1 MKQFGMHVSILIGL
15 VLLVS
20 LPTIGLVNYLEAS
33 AKTSATYKETTV
45 AGIDVSGMTREEA
58 IIRLDNAIKDFNNTP
73 FIVTLVDGTALEIG
87 KDVVSFNVDATL
99 DGIETSG
106 EYSLVTTVDEELL
119 TPYLNNQPVTLTMVT
134 PPLVEAA
141 SSFNSDIVLETTT
154 AESEVVATITV
165 SPTPEMRVAIERMN
179 GFEMEAGDIF
189 SLKTFGED
197 FEALSTLGSSM
208 YQLFAATP
216 FQILE
221 RVQHE
226 TLPAGIEL
234 GYDVKVD
241 ERSNFAVQNTE
252 QTPYALIVL
261 EEGNTMTIQ
270 LLGKAF
276 VGAYESRVEDVTS
289 VPYQNIVRFSP
300 SLTAGSSSVTQS
312 GQTGESGK
320 LYRVRITETGES
332 IELLGFDFYE
342 PIPEILT
349 KSSVPI
355 PEPEPEPEP
364 TEPIIIPILPENPE
378 EWLNE
383 WLPNDDVQDDNIND
397 YNEQPE
403 QPPVHDT
410 DPVPSEG
417 AVG

>member
-1 MKQFGMHVSILIGL
+1 MKRYGMHLFILAGL

-20 LPTIGLVNYLEAS
+20 LPTIGLVNYLDAS

-45 AGIDVSGMTREEA
+45 AGIDVSGMTKEEA
-58 IIRLDNAIKDFNNTP
+58 VVRLDNAIKDFNNTP
-73 FIVTLVDGTALEIG
+73 FTVTLVDGTALEVG

-99 DGIETSG
+99 KTASEPGT
-106 EYSLVTTVDEELL
+106 YPLVTTVDEERL
-119 TPYLNNQPVTLTMVT
+119 TPYLENQPVTLSMVT

-141 SSFNSDIVLETTT
+141 SNLNSDVVLEMT
-154 AESEVVATITV
+154 ATESEVVASITV
-165 SPTPEMRVAIERMN
+165 SPTPAMRSALERMN

-189 SLKTFGED
+189 SLKAFGED
-197 FEALSTLGSSM
+197 FDALSTLGSSM

-226 TLPAGIEL
+226 TLPTGIEL

-261 EEGNTMTIQ
+261 EEGNAMTIQ
-270 LLGKAF
+270 LLGKTF

-312 GQTGESGK
+312 GKTGESGK
-320 LYRVRITETGES
+320 LYRVRITDTGES
-332 IELLGFDFYE
+332 LELLGFDFYE
-342 PIPEILT
+342 PIPEIVT
-349 KSSVPI
+349 KSSVPLPP
-355 PEPEPEPEP
+355 PEPVEPVIP
-364 TEPIIIPILPENPE
+364 TFPDETLEDDPFD
-378 EWLNE
+378 
-383 WLPNDDVQDDNIND
+383 DDVEDDGLNQFD
-397 YNEQPE
+397 EQPE
-403 QPPVHDT
+403 QSPVHDT

>member
-1 MKQFGMHVSILIGL
+1 MKRYGMHLFILAGL

-20 LPTIGLVNYLEAS
+20 LPTIGLVNYLDAS

-45 AGIDVSGMTREEA
+45 AGIDVSGMTKEEA
-58 IIRLDNAIKDFNNTP
+58 VVRLDNAIKDFNNTP
-73 FIVTLVDGTALEIG
+73 FTVTLVDGTALEIG

-99 DGIETSG
+99 KSASEPGT
-106 EYSLVTTVDEELL
+106 YPLVTTVDEERL
-119 TPYLNNQPVTLTMVT
+119 TPYLENQPVTLSMVT

-141 SSFNSDIVLETTT
+141 SNLNSDVVLEMT
-154 AESEVVATITV
+154 ATESEVVASITV
-165 SPTPEMRVAIERMN
+165 SPTPAMRSALERMN

-189 SLKTFGED
+189 SLKAFGED
-197 FEALSTLGSSM
+197 FDALSTLGSSM

-226 TLPAGIEL
+226 TLPTGIEL

-261 EEGNTMTIQ
+261 EEGNAMTVQ
-270 LLGKAF
+270 LLGKTF

-320 LYRVRITETGES
+320 LYRVRITDTGES
-332 IELLGFDFYE
+332 LELLGFDFYE
-342 PIPEILT
+342 PIPEIVT
-349 KSSVPI
+349 KSSVPLPP
-355 PEPEPEPEP
+355 PEPVEPVIP
-364 TEPIIIPILPENPE
+364 TFPDETLEDDPFDDDVEDDG
-378 EWLNE
+378 LNE
-383 WLPNDDVQDDNIND
+383 FE
-397 YNEQPE
+397 EQPE

>member
-1 MKQFGMHVSILIGL
+1 MKRYGMHLFILAGL

-20 LPTIGLVNYLEAS
+20 LPTIGLVNYLDAS

-45 AGIDVSGMTREEA
+45 AGIDVSGMTKEEA
-58 IIRLDNAIKDFNNTP
+58 VVRLDNAIKDFNNTP
-73 FIVTLVDGTALEIG
+73 FTVTLVDGTALEVG

-99 DGIETSG
+99 KTASEPGT
-106 EYSLVTTVDEELL
+106 YPLVTTVDEERL
-119 TPYLNNQPVTLTMVT
+119 TPYLENQPVTLSMVT

-141 SSFNSDIVLETTT
+141 SNLNSDVVLEMT
-154 AESEVVATITV
+154 ATESEVVASITV
-165 SPTPEMRVAIERMN
+165 SPTPAMRSALERMN

-189 SLKTFGED
+189 SLKAFGED
-197 FEALSTLGSSM
+197 FDALSTLGSSM

-226 TLPAGIEL
+226 TLPTGIEL

-261 EEGNTMTIQ
+261 EEGNAMTIQ
-270 LLGKAF
+270 LLGKMF

-320 LYRVRITETGES
+320 LYRVRITDAGES
-332 IELLGFDFYE
+332 LELLGFDFYE
-342 PIPEILT
+342 PIPEIVT
-349 KSSVPI
+349 KSSVPLPP
-355 PEPEPEPEP
+355 PEPVEPVIP
-364 TEPIIIPILPENPE
+364 TFPDETLEDDPFDDDVKDDG
-378 EWLNE
+378 LNE
-383 WLPNDDVQDDNIND
+383 FE
-397 YNEQPE
+397 EQPE

-410 DPVPSEG
+410 DPVPSEE

>member
-1 MKQFGMHVSILIGL
+1 MKRYGMHLFILAGL

-20 LPTIGLVNYLEAS
+20 LPTIGLVNYLDAS

-45 AGIDVSGMTREEA
+45 AGIDVSGMTKEEA
-58 IIRLDNAIKDFNNTP
+58 VVRLDNAIKDFNNTP
-73 FIVTLVDGTALEIG
+73 FTVTLVDGTALEVG

-99 DGIETSG
+99 KTASEPGT
-106 EYSLVTTVDEELL
+106 YPLVTTVDEERL
-119 TPYLNNQPVTLTMVT
+119 TPYLENQPVTLSMVT

-141 SSFNSDIVLETTT
+141 SNLNSDVVLEMT
-154 AESEVVATITV
+154 ATESEVVASITV
-165 SPTPEMRVAIERMN
+165 SPTPAMRSALERMN

-189 SLKTFGED
+189 SLKAFGED
-197 FEALSTLGSSM
+197 FDALSTLGSSM

-226 TLPAGIEL
+226 TLPTGIEI
-234 GYDVKVD
+234 GYDVKID

-261 EEGNTMTIQ
+261 EEGNAMTVQ
-270 LLGKAF
+270 LLGKVF

-320 LYRVRITETGES
+320 LYRVRITDTGES
-332 IELLGFDFYE
+332 LELLGFDFYE
-342 PIPEILT
+342 PIPEIVT
-349 KSSVPI
+349 KSSVPLPP
-355 PEPEPEPEP
+355 PEPVEPVIP
-364 TEPIIIPILPENPE
+364 TFPDETLEDDPFD
-378 EWLNE
+378 
-383 WLPNDDVQDDNIND
+383 DDVEDDGLNQF
-397 YNEQPE
+397 EE

>member
-1 MKQFGMHVSILIGL
+1 
-15 VLLVS
+15 
-20 LPTIGLVNYLEAS
+20 
-33 AKTSATYKETTV
+33 
-45 AGIDVSGMTREEA
+45 
-58 IIRLDNAIKDFNNTP
+58 
-73 FIVTLVDGTALEIG
+73 
-87 KDVVSFNVDATL
+87 
-99 DGIETSG
+99 
-106 EYSLVTTVDEELL
+106 
-119 TPYLNNQPVTLTMVT
+119 
-134 PPLVEAA
+134 
-141 SSFNSDIVLETTT
+141 
-154 AESEVVATITV
+154 
-165 SPTPEMRVAIERMN
+165 MN

-189 SLKTFGED
+189 SLKAFGED
-197 FEALSTLGSSM
+197 FDALSTLGSSM

-226 TLPAGIEL
+226 TLPTGIEI
-234 GYDVKVD
+234 GYDVKID

-261 EEGNTMTIQ
+261 EEGNAMTVQ
-270 LLGKAF
+270 LLGKVF

-320 LYRVRITETGES
+320 LYRVRITDTGES
-332 IELLGFDFYE
+332 LELLGFDFYE
-342 PIPEILT
+342 PIPEIVT
-349 KSSVPI
+349 KSSVPLPP
-355 PEPEPEPEP
+355 PEPVEPVIP
-364 TEPIIIPILPENPE
+364 TFPDETLEDDPFD
-378 EWLNE
+378 
-383 WLPNDDVQDDNIND
+383 DDVEDDGLNQF
-397 YNEQPE
+397 EE

>member
-1 MKQFGMHVSILIGL
+1 MKRYGMHLFILAGL

-20 LPTIGLVNYLEAS
+20 LPTIGLVNYLDAS

-45 AGIDVSGMTREEA
+45 AGIDVSGMTKEEA
-58 IIRLDNAIKDFNNTP
+58 VVRLDNAIKDFNNTP
-73 FIVTLVDGTALEIG
+73 FTVTLVDGTALEVG

-99 DGIETSG
+99 KTASEPGT
-106 EYSLVTTVDEELL
+106 YPLVTTVDEERL
-119 TPYLNNQPVTLTMVT
+119 TPYLENQPVTLSMVT

-141 SSFNSDIVLETTT
+141 SNLNSDVVLEMT
-154 AESEVVATITV
+154 ATESEVVASITV
-165 SPTPEMRVAIERMN
+165 SPTPAMRSALERMN

-189 SLKTFGED
+189 SLKAFGED
-197 FEALSTLGSSM
+197 FDALSTLGSSM

-226 TLPAGIEL
+226 TLPTGIEL

-261 EEGNTMTIQ
+261 EEGNAMTVQ
-270 LLGKAF
+270 LLGKVF

-320 LYRVRITETGES
+320 LYRVRITDTGES
-332 IELLGFDFYE
+332 LELLGFDFYE
-342 PIPEILT
+342 PIPKIVT
-349 KSSVPI
+349 KSSVPLPP
-355 PEPEPEPEP
+355 PEPVEPVIP
-364 TEPIIIPILPENPE
+364 TFPDETLEDDPFD
-378 EWLNE
+378 
-383 WLPNDDVQDDNIND
+383 DDVEDDGLNQF
-397 YNEQPE
+397 EE

>member
-1 MKQFGMHVSILIGL
+1 MKRYGMHLFILAGL

-20 LPTIGLVNYLEAS
+20 LPTIGLVNYLDAS
-33 AKTSATYKETTV
+33 AKTSATYKKTTV
-45 AGIDVSGMTREEA
+45 AGIDVSGMTKEEA
-58 IIRLDNAIKDFNNTP
+58 VVRLDNAIKDFNNTP
-73 FIVTLVDGTALEIG
+73 FTVTLVDGTALEVG

-99 DGIETSG
+99 KTASEPGT
-106 EYSLVTTVDEELL
+106 YPLVTTVDEERL
-119 TPYLNNQPVTLTMVT
+119 TPYLENQPVTLSMVT

-141 SSFNSDIVLETTT
+141 SNLNSDVVLEMT
-154 AESEVVATITV
+154 ATESEVVASITV
-165 SPTPEMRVAIERMN
+165 SPTPAMRSALERMN

-189 SLKTFGED
+189 SLKAFGED
-197 FEALSTLGSSM
+197 FDALSTLGSSM

-226 TLPAGIEL
+226 TLPTGIEL

-261 EEGNTMTIQ
+261 EEGNAMTVQ
-270 LLGKAF
+270 LLGKVF

-320 LYRVRITETGES
+320 LYRVRITDTGES
-332 IELLGFDFYE
+332 LELLGFDFYE
-342 PIPEILT
+342 PIPEIVT
-349 KSSVPI
+349 KSSVPLPP
-355 PEPEPEPEP
+355 PEPVEPVIP
-364 TEPIIIPILPENPE
+364 TFPDETLEDDPFD
-378 EWLNE
+378 
-383 WLPNDDVQDDNIND
+383 DDVEDDGLNQF
-397 YNEQPE
+397 EE

>member
-1 MKQFGMHVSILIGL
+1 MKRYGMHLFILAGL

-20 LPTIGLVNYLEAS
+20 LPTIGLVNYLDAS

-45 AGIDVSGMTREEA
+45 AGIDVSGMTKEEA
-58 IIRLDNAIKDFNNTP
+58 VVRLDNAIKDFNNTP
-73 FIVTLVDGTALEIG
+73 FTVTLVDGTALEVG

-99 DGIETSG
+99 KTASEPGT
-106 EYSLVTTVDEELL
+106 YPLVTTVDEERL
-119 TPYLNNQPVTLTMVT
+119 TPYLENQPVTLSMVT

-141 SSFNSDIVLETTT
+141 SNLNSDVVLEMT
-154 AESEVVATITV
+154 ATESEVVASITV
-165 SPTPEMRVAIERMN
+165 SPTPAMRSALERMN

-189 SLKTFGED
+189 SLKAFGED
-197 FEALSTLGSSM
+197 FDALSTLGSSM

-226 TLPAGIEL
+226 TLPSGIEL

-261 EEGNTMTIQ
+261 EEGNVMTVQ
-270 LLGKAF
+270 LLGKMF

-320 LYRVRITETGES
+320 LYRVRITDTGES
-332 IELLGFDFYE
+332 LELLGFDFYE
-342 PIPEILT
+342 PIPEIVT
-349 KSSVPI
+349 KSSVPLPP
-355 PEPEPEPEP
+355 PEPVEPVIP
-364 TEPIIIPILPENPE
+364 TFPDETLEDDPFD
-378 EWLNE
+378 
-383 WLPNDDVQDDNIND
+383 DDVKDDGLNQF
-397 YNEQPE
+397 EE

>member
-1 MKQFGMHVSILIGL
+1 MKRYGMHLFILAGL

-20 LPTIGLVNYLEAS
+20 LPTIGLVNYLDAS

-45 AGIDVSGMTREEA
+45 AGIDVSGMTKEEA
-58 IIRLDNAIKDFNNTP
+58 VVRLDNAIKDFNNTP
-73 FIVTLVDGTALEIG
+73 FTVTLVDGTALEVG

-99 DGIETSG
+99 KTASEPGT
-106 EYSLVTTVDEELL
+106 YPLVTTVDEERL
-119 TPYLNNQPVTLTMVT
+119 TPYLENQPVTLSMVT

-141 SSFNSDIVLETTT
+141 SNLNSDVVLEMT
-154 AESEVVATITV
+154 ATESEVVASITV
-165 SPTPEMRVAIERMN
+165 SPTPAMRSALERMN

-189 SLKTFGED
+189 SLKAFGED
-197 FEALSTLGSSM
+197 FDALSTLGSSM

-226 TLPAGIEL
+226 TLPTGIEL
-234 GYDVKVD
+234 GYDVKID

-261 EEGNTMTIQ
+261 EEGNAMTVQ
-270 LLGKAF
+270 LLGKTF

-320 LYRVRITETGES
+320 LYRVRITDTGES
-332 IELLGFDFYE
+332 LELLGFDFYE
-342 PIPEILT
+342 PIPEIVT
-349 KSSVPI
+349 KSSVPLPP
-355 PEPEPEPEP
+355 PEPVEPVIP
-364 TEPIIIPILPENPE
+364 TFPDETLEDDPFD
-378 EWLNE
+378 
-383 WLPNDDVQDDNIND
+383 DDVEDDGLNQF
-397 YNEQPE
+397 EE
-403 QPPVHDT
+403 QPPVYDI

>member
-1 MKQFGMHVSILIGL
+1 MHLFILAGL

-20 LPTIGLVNYLEAS
+20 LPTIGLVNYLDAS

-45 AGIDVSGMTREEA
+45 AGIDVSGMTKEEA
-58 IIRLDNAIKDFNNTP
+58 VVRLDNAIKDFNNTP
-73 FIVTLVDGTALEIG
+73 FTVTLVDGTALEVG

-99 DGIETSG
+99 KTASEPGT
-106 EYSLVTTVDEELL
+106 YPLVTTVDEERL
-119 TPYLNNQPVTLTMVT
+119 TPYLENQPVTLSMVT

-141 SSFNSDIVLETTT
+141 SNLNSDVVLEMT
-154 AESEVVATITV
+154 ATESEVVASITV
-165 SPTPEMRVAIERMN
+165 SPTPAMRSALERMN

-189 SLKTFGED
+189 SLKAFGED
-197 FEALSTLGSSM
+197 FDALSTLGSSM

-226 TLPAGIEL
+226 TLPTGIEL

-261 EEGNTMTIQ
+261 EEGNAMTVQ
-270 LLGKAF
+270 LLGKVF

-320 LYRVRITETGES
+320 LYRVRITDTGES
-332 IELLGFDFYE
+332 LELLGFDFYE
-342 PIPEILT
+342 PIPEIVT
-349 KSSVPI
+349 KSSVPLPP
-355 PEPEPEPEP
+355 PEPVEPVIP
-364 TEPIIIPILPENPE
+364 TFPDETLEDDPFD
-378 EWLNE
+378 
-383 WLPNDDVQDDNIND
+383 DDVEDDGLNQF
-397 YNEQPE
+397 EE

>member
-1 MKQFGMHVSILIGL
+1 MKRYGMHLFILAGL

-20 LPTIGLVNYLEAS
+20 LPTIGLVNYLDAS

-45 AGIDVSGMTREEA
+45 AGIDVSGMTKEEA
-58 IIRLDNAIKDFNNTP
+58 VVRLDNAIKDFNNTP
-73 FIVTLVDGTALEIG
+73 FTVTLVDGTALEVG

-99 DGIETSG
+99 KTASEPGT
-106 EYSLVTTVDEELL
+106 YPLVTTVDEERL
-119 TPYLNNQPVTLTMVT
+119 TPYLENQPVTLSMVT

-141 SSFNSDIVLETTT
+141 SNLNSDVVLEMT
-154 AESEVVATITV
+154 ATESEVVASITV
-165 SPTPEMRVAIERMN
+165 SPTPAMRSALERMN

-189 SLKTFGED
+189 SLKAFGED
-197 FEALSTLGSSM
+197 FDALSTLGSSM

-226 TLPAGIEL
+226 TLPTGIEL

-261 EEGNTMTIQ
+261 EEGNAMTVQ
-270 LLGKAF
+270 LLGKMF

-320 LYRVRITETGES
+320 LYRVRITDTGES
-332 IELLGFDFYE
+332 LELLGFDFYE
-342 PIPEILT
+342 PIPEIVT
-349 KSSVPI
+349 KSSVPLPP
-355 PEPEPEPEP
+355 PEPVEPVIP
-364 TEPIIIPILPENPE
+364 TFPDETLEDDPFDDDVEDDG
-378 EWLNE
+378 LNE
-383 WLPNDDVQDDNIND
+383 FE
-397 YNEQPE
+397 EQPE

>member
-1 MKQFGMHVSILIGL
+1 MKRYGMHLFILAGL

-20 LPTIGLVNYLEAS
+20 LPTIGLVNYLDAS

-45 AGIDVSGMTREEA
+45 AGIDVSGMTKEEA
-58 IIRLDNAIKDFNNTP
+58 VVRLDNAIKDFNNTP
-73 FIVTLVDGTALEIG
+73 FTVTLVDGTALEIG

-99 DGIETSG
+99 KSASEPGT
-106 EYSLVTTVDEELL
+106 YPLVTTVDEERL
-119 TPYLNNQPVTLTMVT
+119 TPYLENQPVTLSMVT

-141 SSFNSDIVLETTT
+141 SNLNSDVVLEMT
-154 AESEVVATITV
+154 ATESEVVASITV
-165 SPTPEMRVAIERMN
+165 SPTPAMRSALERMN

-189 SLKTFGED
+189 SLKAFGED
-197 FEALSTLGSSM
+197 FDALSTLGSSM

-226 TLPAGIEL
+226 TLPTGIEL

-261 EEGNTMTIQ
+261 EEGNAMTVQ
-270 LLGKAF
+270 LLGKVF

-320 LYRVRITETGES
+320 LYRVRITDTGES
-332 IELLGFDFYE
+332 LELLGFDFYE
-342 PIPEILT
+342 PIPEIVT
-349 KSSVPI
+349 KSSVPLPP
-355 PEPEPEPEP
+355 PEPVEPVIP
-364 TEPIIIPILPENPE
+364 TFPDETLEDDPFD
-378 EWLNE
+378 
-383 WLPNDDVQDDNIND
+383 DDVEDDGLNQF
-397 YNEQPE
+397 EE

>member
-1 MKQFGMHVSILIGL
+1 MKRYGMHLFILAGL

-20 LPTIGLVNYLEAS
+20 LPTIGLVNYLDAS
-33 AKTSATYKETTV
+33 AKTTATYKETTV
-45 AGIDVSGMTREEA
+45 AGIDVSGMTKQEA
-58 IIRLDNAIKDFNNTP
+58 VVRLDNAIKDFNNTP
-73 FIVTLVDGTALEIG
+73 FTVTLVDGTALEVG

-99 DGIETSG
+99 KTASEPGT
-106 EYSLVTTVDEELL
+106 YPLVTTVDEERL
-119 TPYLNNQPVTLTMVT
+119 TPYLENQPVTLSMVT

-141 SSFNSDIVLETTT
+141 SNLNSDVVLEMT
-154 AESEVVATITV
+154 ATESEVVASITV
-165 SPTPEMRVAIERMN
+165 SPTPAMRSALERMN

-189 SLKTFGED
+189 SLKAFGED
-197 FEALSTLGSSM
+197 FDALSTLGSSM

-226 TLPAGIEL
+226 TLPSGIEL

-261 EEGNTMTIQ
+261 EEGNAMTVQ
-270 LLGKAF
+270 LLGKMF

-320 LYRVRITETGES
+320 LYRVRITDTGES
-332 IELLGFDFYE
+332 LELLGFDFYE
-342 PIPEILT
+342 PIPEIVT
-349 KSSVPI
+349 KSSVPLPP
-355 PEPEPEPEP
+355 PEPVEPVIP
-364 TEPIIIPILPENPE
+364 TFPDETLEDDPFD
-378 EWLNE
+378 
-383 WLPNDDVQDDNIND
+383 DDVEDDGLNQF
-397 YNEQPE
+397 EE

>member
-1 MKQFGMHVSILIGL
+1 MKRYGMHLFILAGL

-20 LPTIGLVNYLEAS
+20 LPTIGLVNYLDAS

-45 AGIDVSGMTREEA
+45 AGIDVSGMTKEEA
-58 IIRLDNAIKDFNNTP
+58 VVRLDNAIKDFNNTP
-73 FIVTLVDGTALEIG
+73 FTVTLVDGTALEVG

-99 DGIETSG
+99 KTASEPGT
-106 EYSLVTTVDEELL
+106 YPLVTTVDEERL
-119 TPYLNNQPVTLTMVT
+119 TPYLENQPVTLSMVT

-141 SSFNSDIVLETTT
+141 SNLNSDVVLEMT
-154 AESEVVATITV
+154 ATESEVVASITV
-165 SPTPEMRVAIERMN
+165 SPTPAMRSALERMN

-189 SLKTFGED
+189 SLKAFGED
-197 FEALSTLGSSM
+197 FDALSTLGSSM

-226 TLPAGIEL
+226 TLPSGIEL

-261 EEGNTMTIQ
+261 EEGNAMTIQ
-270 LLGKAF
+270 LLGKTF

-320 LYRVRITETGES
+320 MYRVRITDTGES
-332 IELLGFDFYE
+332 LELLGFDFYE
-342 PIPEILT
+342 PIPEIVT
-349 KSSVPI
+349 KSSVPLPP
-355 PEPEPEPEP
+355 PEPVEPVIP
-364 TEPIIIPILPENPE
+364 TFPDETLEDDPFD
-378 EWLNE
+378 
-383 WLPNDDVQDDNIND
+383 DDVEDDGLNQF
-397 YNEQPE
+397 EE

>member
-1 MKQFGMHVSILIGL
+1 MKRYGMHVFILAGL

-20 LPTIGLVNYLEAS
+20 LPTIGLVNYLDAS

-45 AGIDVSGMTREEA
+45 AGIDVSGMTKEEA
-58 IIRLDNAIKDFNNTP
+58 VVRLDNAIKDFNNTP
-73 FIVTLVDGTALEIG
+73 FTVTLVDGTALEVG

-99 DGIETSG
+99 KTASEPGT
-106 EYSLVTTVDEELL
+106 YSLVTTVDEERL
-119 TPYLNNQPVTLTMVT
+119 TPYLDNQPVTLSMVT

-141 SSFNSDIVLETTT
+141 SNLNSDVVLEMT
-154 AESEVVATITV
+154 ATESEVVASITV
-165 SPTPEMRVAIERMN
+165 SPTPAMRSALERMN

-189 SLKTFGED
+189 SLKAFGED
-197 FEALSTLGSSM
+197 FDALSTLGSSM

-226 TLPAGIEL
+226 TLPTGIEL

-261 EEGNTMTIQ
+261 EEGNAMTIQ
-270 LLGKAF
+270 LLGKMF

-320 LYRVRITETGES
+320 LYRVRITDAGES
-332 IELLGFDFYE
+332 LELLGFDFYE
-342 PIPEILT
+342 PIPEIVT
-349 KSSVPI
+349 KSSVPLPP
-355 PEPEPEPEP
+355 PEPVEPVIP
-364 TEPIIIPILPENPE
+364 TFPDKTLEDDPFD
-378 EWLNE
+378 
-383 WLPNDDVQDDNIND
+383 DDVEDDGLNQFD
-397 YNEQPE
+397 EQPE

>member
-1 MKQFGMHVSILIGL
+1 MKRYGMHLFILAGL

-20 LPTIGLVNYLEAS
+20 LPTIGLVNYLDAS

-45 AGIDVSGMTREEA
+45 AGIDVSGMTKEEA
-58 IIRLDNAIKDFNNTP
+58 VVRLDNAIKDFNNTP
-73 FIVTLVDGTALEIG
+73 FTVTLVDGTALEVG

-99 DGIETSG
+99 KTASEPGT
-106 EYSLVTTVDEELL
+106 YPLVTTVDEERL
-119 TPYLNNQPVTLTMVT
+119 TPYLENQPVTLSMVT

-141 SSFNSDIVLETTT
+141 SNLNSDVVLEMT
-154 AESEVVATITV
+154 ATESEVVASITV
-165 SPTPEMRVAIERMN
+165 SPTPAMRSALERMN

-189 SLKTFGED
+189 SLKAFGED
-197 FEALSTLGSSM
+197 FDALSTLGSSM

-226 TLPAGIEL
+226 TLPTGIEL

-261 EEGNTMTIQ
+261 EEGNAMTVQ
-270 LLGKAF
+270 LLGKVF

-320 LYRVRITETGES
+320 LYRVLITDTGES
-332 IELLGFDFYE
+332 LELLGFDFYE
-342 PIPEILT
+342 PIPEIVT
-349 KSSVPI
+349 KSSVPLPP
-355 PEPEPEPEP
+355 PEPVEPVIP
-364 TEPIIIPILPENPE
+364 TFPDETLEDDPFD
-378 EWLNE
+378 
-383 WLPNDDVQDDNIND
+383 DDVEDDGLNQF
-397 YNEQPE
+397 EE

>member
-73 FIVTLVDGTALEIG
+73 FTLTLVDGTALEVG

-106 EYSLVTTVDEELL
+106 EYPLVTTVDEELL

-141 SSFNSDIVLETTT
+141 SNFNSDVILEMT
-154 AESEVVATITV
+154 ATESEVVSSITI
-165 SPTPEMRVAIERMN
+165 SPTPAMRSAVERMN

-197 FEALSTLGSSM
+197 FDALSTLGSSM

-226 TLPAGIEL
+226 RLPAGVEL
-234 GYDVKVD
+234 GYDVKID
-241 ERSNFAVQNTE
+241 DRSNFAVQNTE
-252 QTPYALIVL
+252 QTSYALIVL

-289 VPYQNIVRFSP
+289 VPFQNVVRFS
-300 SLTAGSSSVTQS
+300 SALTAGSSSVTQS

-332 IELLGFDFYE
+332 LELLGFDFYE
-342 PIPEILT
+342 PIPEIVT
-349 KSSVPI
+349 KSSVPV

-364 TEPIIIPILPENPE
+364 TEPIIIPILPDNPE

-383 WLPNDDVQDDNIND
+383 WLLNDDVQDNND
-397 YNEQPE
+397 DGYEQ
-403 QPPVHDT
+403 QPPVQQE
-410 DPVPSEG
+410 DPTAVPNEG

>member
-1 MKQFGMHVSILIGL
+1 MKRYGMHLFILAGL

-20 LPTIGLVNYLEAS
+20 LPTIGLVNYLDAS
-33 AKTSATYKETTV
+33 AKTSATYKKTTV
-45 AGIDVSGMTREEA
+45 AGIDVSGMTKEEA
-58 IIRLDNAIKDFNNTP
+58 VVRLDNAIKDFNNTP
-73 FIVTLVDGTALEIG
+73 FTVTLVDGTALEVG

-99 DGIETSG
+99 KSASAPGT
-106 EYSLVTTVDEELL
+106 YPLVTTVDEERL
-119 TPYLNNQPVTLTMVT
+119 TPYLENQPVTLSMVT

-141 SSFNSDIVLETTT
+141 SNLNSDVVLEMT
-154 AESEVVATITV
+154 ATESEVVASITV
-165 SPTPEMRVAIERMN
+165 SPTPAMRSALERMN

-189 SLKTFGED
+189 SLKAFGED
-197 FEALSTLGSSM
+197 FDALSTLGSSM

-226 TLPAGIEL
+226 TLPTGIEL

-261 EEGNTMTIQ
+261 EEGNAMTVQ
-270 LLGKAF
+270 LLGKVF

-320 LYRVRITETGES
+320 LYRVRITDTGES
-332 IELLGFDFYE
+332 LELLGFDFYE
-342 PIPEILT
+342 PIPEIVT
-349 KSSVPI
+349 KSSVPLPP
-355 PEPEPEPEP
+355 PEPVEPVIP
-364 TEPIIIPILPENPE
+364 TFPDETLEDDPFD
-378 EWLNE
+378 
-383 WLPNDDVQDDNIND
+383 DDVEDDGLNQF
-397 YNEQPE
+397 EE

>member
-1 MKQFGMHVSILIGL
+1 MKRYGMHLFILAGL

-20 LPTIGLVNYLEAS
+20 LPTIGLVNYLDAS

-45 AGIDVSGMTREEA
+45 AGIDVSGMTKEEA
-58 IIRLDNAIKDFNNTP
+58 VVRLDNAIKDFNNTP
-73 FIVTLVDGTALEIG
+73 FTVTLVDGTALEVG

-99 DGIETSG
+99 KTASEPGT
-106 EYSLVTTVDEELL
+106 YPLVTTVDEERL
-119 TPYLNNQPVTLTMVT
+119 TPYLENQPVTLSMVT

-141 SSFNSDIVLETTT
+141 SNLNSDVVLEMT
-154 AESEVVATITV
+154 ATESEVVASITV
-165 SPTPEMRVAIERMN
+165 SPTPAMRSALERMN

-189 SLKTFGED
+189 SLKAFGED
-197 FEALSTLGSSM
+197 FDALSTLGSSM

-226 TLPAGIEL
+226 TLPSGIEL

-261 EEGNTMTIQ
+261 EEGNAMTVQ
-270 LLGKAF
+270 LLGKVF

-320 LYRVRITETGES
+320 LYRVRITDTGES
-332 IELLGFDFYE
+332 LELLGFDFYE
-342 PIPEILT
+342 PIPEIVT
-349 KSSVPI
+349 KSSVPLPP
-355 PEPEPEPEP
+355 PEPVEPVIP
-364 TEPIIIPILPENPE
+364 TFPDETLEDDPFD
-378 EWLNE
+378 
-383 WLPNDDVQDDNIND
+383 DDVEDDGLNQF
-397 YNEQPE
+397 EE

>member
-1 MKQFGMHVSILIGL
+1 MKRYGMHLFILAGL

-20 LPTIGLVNYLEAS
+20 LPTIGLVNYLDAS

-45 AGIDVSGMTREEA
+45 AGIDVSGMTKEEA
-58 IIRLDNAIKDFNNTP
+58 VVRLDNAIKDFNNTP
-73 FIVTLVDGTALEIG
+73 FTVTLVDGTALEVG

-99 DGIETSG
+99 KTASEPGT
-106 EYSLVTTVDEELL
+106 YPLVTTVDEERL
-119 TPYLNNQPVTLTMVT
+119 TPYLENQPVTLSMVT

-141 SSFNSDIVLETTT
+141 SNLNSDVVLEMT
-154 AESEVVATITV
+154 ATESEVVASITV
-165 SPTPEMRVAIERMN
+165 SPTPAMRSALERMN

-189 SLKTFGED
+189 SLKAFGED
-197 FEALSTLGSSM
+197 FDALSTLGSSM

-226 TLPAGIEL
+226 TLPTGIEL
-234 GYDVKVD
+234 GYDVKID

-261 EEGNTMTIQ
+261 EEGNAMTVQ
-270 LLGKAF
+270 LLGKVF

-320 LYRVRITETGES
+320 LYRVRITDTGES
-332 IELLGFDFYE
+332 LELLGFDFYE
-342 PIPEILT
+342 PIPEIVT
-349 KSSVPI
+349 KSSVPLPP
-355 PEPEPEPEP
+355 PEPVEPVIP
-364 TEPIIIPILPENPE
+364 TFPDETLEDDPFD
-378 EWLNE
+378 
-383 WLPNDDVQDDNIND
+383 DDVEDDGLNQF
-397 YNEQPE
+397 EE

>member
-1 MKQFGMHVSILIGL
+1 MKRYGMHLFILAGL

-20 LPTIGLVNYLEAS
+20 LPTIGLVNYLDAS
-33 AKTSATYKETTV
+33 AKTTATYKETTV
-45 AGIDVSGMTREEA
+45 AGIDVSGMTKEEA
-58 IIRLDNAIKDFNNTP
+58 IVRIDNAIKDFNNTP
-73 FIVTLVDGTALEIG
+73 FTVTLVDGTAIEVG

-99 DGIETSG
+99 KAITESG
-106 EYSLVTTVDEELL
+106 TYPLVTTVDEERL
-119 TPYLNNQPVTLTMVT
+119 TPYLENQPVTLSMVT
-134 PPLVEAA
+134 PPLVESA
-141 SSFNSDIVLETTT
+141 SNLNSDVVLEMT
-154 AESEVVATITV
+154 ATESEVVASITV
-165 SPTPEMRVAIERMN
+165 SPTPAMRSALERMN
-179 GFEMEAGDIF
+179 GFEMKAGDIF
-189 SLKTFGED
+189 SLKAFGED

-226 TLPAGIEL
+226 TLPTGIDL

-261 EEGNTMTIQ
+261 EEGNAMTVQ
-270 LLGKAF
+270 LLGKVF

-320 LYRVRITETGES
+320 LYRVRITDTGES
-332 IELLGFDFYE
+332 LELLGFDFYE
-342 PIPEILT
+342 PIPEIVT
-349 KSSVPI
+349 KSSVPLPP
-355 PEPEPEPEP
+355 PEPVEPVIP
-364 TEPIIIPILPENPE
+364 TFPDESLEDDPFDDDVEDDG
-378 EWLNE
+378 LNE
-383 WLPNDDVQDDNIND
+383 F
-397 YNEQPE
+397 EE
-403 QPPVHDT
+403 QPPVYDQ

>member
-1 MKQFGMHVSILIGL
+1 MKRYGMHVFILAGL

-20 LPTIGLVNYLEAS
+20 LPTIGLVNYLDAS

-45 AGIDVSGMTREEA
+45 AGIDVSGMTKEEA
-58 IIRLDNAIKDFNNTP
+58 VVRLDNAIKDFNNTP
-73 FIVTLVDGTALEIG
+73 FTVTLVDGTALEVG

-99 DGIETSG
+99 KTASEPGT
-106 EYSLVTTVDEELL
+106 YPLVTTVDEERL
-119 TPYLNNQPVTLTMVT
+119 TPYLDNQPVTLSMVT

-141 SSFNSDIVLETTT
+141 SNLNSDVVLEMT
-154 AESEVVATITV
+154 ATESEVVASITV
-165 SPTPEMRVAIERMN
+165 SPTPAMRSALERMN

-189 SLKTFGED
+189 SLKAFGED
-197 FEALSTLGSSM
+197 FDALSTLGSSM

-226 TLPAGIEL
+226 TLPTGIEL

-261 EEGNTMTIQ
+261 EEGNAMTIQ
-270 LLGKAF
+270 LLGKMF

-320 LYRVRITETGES
+320 LYRVRITDAGES
-332 IELLGFDFYE
+332 LELLGFDFYE
-342 PIPEILT
+342 PIPEIVT
-349 KSSVPI
+349 KSSVPLPP
-355 PEPEPEPEP
+355 PEPVEPVIP
-364 TEPIIIPILPENPE
+364 TFPDETLEDDPFD
-378 EWLNE
+378 
-383 WLPNDDVQDDNIND
+383 DDVEDDGLNQFD
-397 YNEQPE
+397 EQPE

>member
-1 MKQFGMHVSILIGL
+1 MKRYGMHLFILAGL

-20 LPTIGLVNYLEAS
+20 LPTIGLVNYLDAS

-45 AGIDVSGMTREEA
+45 AGIDVSGMTKEEA
-58 IIRLDNAIKDFNNTP
+58 VVRLDNAIKDFNNTP
-73 FIVTLVDGTALEIG
+73 FTVTLVDGTALEVG

-99 DGIETSG
+99 KTASELGT
-106 EYSLVTTVDEELL
+106 YPLVTTVDEERL
-119 TPYLNNQPVTLTMVT
+119 TPYLENQPVTLSMVT

-141 SSFNSDIVLETTT
+141 SNLNSDVVLEMT
-154 AESEVVATITV
+154 ATESEVVASITV
-165 SPTPEMRVAIERMN
+165 SPTPAMRSALERMN

-189 SLKTFGED
+189 SLKAFGED
-197 FEALSTLGSSM
+197 FDALSTLGSSM

-226 TLPAGIEL
+226 TLPTGIEL

-261 EEGNTMTIQ
+261 EEGNAMTVQ
-270 LLGKAF
+270 LLGKVF

-320 LYRVRITETGES
+320 LYRVRITDTGES
-332 IELLGFDFYE
+332 LELLGFDFYE
-342 PIPEILT
+342 PIPEIVT
-349 KSSVPI
+349 KSSVPLPP
-355 PEPEPEPEP
+355 PEPVEPVIP
-364 TEPIIIPILPENPE
+364 TFPDETLEDDPFD
-378 EWLNE
+378 
-383 WLPNDDVQDDNIND
+383 DDVEDDGLNQF
-397 YNEQPE
+397 EE

>member
-1 MKQFGMHVSILIGL
+1 MKRYGMHLFILAGL

-20 LPTIGLVNYLEAS
+20 LPTIGLVNYLDAS

-45 AGIDVSGMTREEA
+45 AGIDVSGMTKEEA
-58 IIRLDNAIKDFNNTP
+58 VVRLDNAIKDFNNTP
-73 FIVTLVDGTALEIG
+73 FTVTLVDGTALEVG

-99 DGIETSG
+99 KTASEPGT
-106 EYSLVTTVDEELL
+106 YPLVTTVDEERL
-119 TPYLNNQPVTLTMVT
+119 TPYLENQPVTLSMVT

-141 SSFNSDIVLETTT
+141 SNLNSDVVLEMT
-154 AESEVVATITV
+154 ATESEVVASITV
-165 SPTPEMRVAIERMN
+165 SPTPAMRSALERMN

-189 SLKTFGED
+189 SLKAFGED
-197 FEALSTLGSSM
+197 FDALSTLGSSM

-221 RVQHE
+221 R
-226 TLPAGIEL
+226 
-234 GYDVKVD
+234 YDVKID

-261 EEGNTMTIQ
+261 EEGNAMTVQ
-270 LLGKAF
+270 LLGKVF

-320 LYRVRITETGES
+320 LYRVRITDTGES
-332 IELLGFDFYE
+332 LELLGFDFYE
-342 PIPEILT
+342 PIPEIVT
-349 KSSVPI
+349 KSSVPLPP
-355 PEPEPEPEP
+355 PEPVEPVIP
-364 TEPIIIPILPENPE
+364 TFPDETLEDDPFD
-378 EWLNE
+378 
-383 WLPNDDVQDDNIND
+383 DDVEDDGLNQF
-397 YNEQPE
+397 EE

>member
-1 MKQFGMHVSILIGL
+1 MKRYGMHLFILAGL

-20 LPTIGLVNYLEAS
+20 LPTIGLVNYLDAS

-45 AGIDVSGMTREEA
+45 AGIDVSGMTKDEA
-58 IIRLDNAIKDFNNTP
+58 VVRLDNAINDFINTP
-73 FIVTLVDGTALEIG
+73 FTVTLVDGTALEVG

-99 DGIETSG
+99 KTASEPGT
-106 EYSLVTTVDEELL
+106 YPLVTTVDEERL
-119 TPYLNNQPVTLTMVT
+119 TPYLDNQPVTLSMVT

-141 SSFNSDIVLETTT
+141 SNLNSDVILEMT
-154 AESEVVATITV
+154 ATESEVVASITV
-165 SPTPEMRVAIERMN
+165 SPTPAMRSALERMN

-189 SLKTFGED
+189 SLKPFGED
-197 FEALSTLGSSM
+197 FDALSTLGSSM

-226 TLPAGIEL
+226 TLPTGIEL

-261 EEGNTMTIQ
+261 EEGNAMTVQ
-270 LLGKAF
+270 LLGKVF

-320 LYRVRITETGES
+320 LYRVRITDTGES
-332 IELLGFDFYE
+332 LELLGFDFYE
-342 PIPEILT
+342 PIPEIVT
-349 KSSVPI
+349 KSSVPLPP
-355 PEPEPEPEP
+355 PEPVEPVIP
-364 TEPIIIPILPENPE
+364 TFPDETLEDDPFD
-378 EWLNE
+378 
-383 WLPNDDVQDDNIND
+383 DDVEDDGLNQF
-397 YNEQPE
+397 EE

>member
-1 MKQFGMHVSILIGL
+1 MKRYGMHLFILAGL

-20 LPTIGLVNYLEAS
+20 LPTIGLVNYLDAS

-45 AGIDVSGMTREEA
+45 AGIDVSGMTKEEA
-58 IIRLDNAIKDFNNTP
+58 VVRLDNAIKDFNNTP
-73 FIVTLVDGTALEIG
+73 FTVTLVDGTALEVG

-99 DGIETSG
+99 KTASEPGT
-106 EYSLVTTVDEELL
+106 YPLVTTVDEERL
-119 TPYLNNQPVTLTMVT
+119 TPYLENQPLTLSMVT

-141 SSFNSDIVLETTT
+141 SNLNSDVVLEMT
-154 AESEVVATITV
+154 ATESEVVASITV
-165 SPTPEMRVAIERMN
+165 SPTPAMRSALERMN

-189 SLKTFGED
+189 SLKAFGED
-197 FEALSTLGSSM
+197 FDALSTLGSSM

-226 TLPAGIEL
+226 TLPTGIEL

-261 EEGNTMTIQ
+261 EEGNAMTVQ
-270 LLGKAF
+270 LLGKVF

-320 LYRVRITETGES
+320 LYRVRITDTGES
-332 IELLGFDFYE
+332 LELLGFDFYE
-342 PIPEILT
+342 PIPEIVT
-349 KSSVPI
+349 KSSVPLPP
-355 PEPEPEPEP
+355 PEPVEPVIP
-364 TEPIIIPILPENPE
+364 TFPDETLEDDPFD
-378 EWLNE
+378 
-383 WLPNDDVQDDNIND
+383 DDVEDDGLNQF
-397 YNEQPE
+397 EE

>member
-1 MKQFGMHVSILIGL
+1 
-15 VLLVS
+15 
-20 LPTIGLVNYLEAS
+20 
-33 AKTSATYKETTV
+33 
-45 AGIDVSGMTREEA
+45 DVSGMTKEEA
-58 IIRLDNAIKDFNNTP
+58 VVRLDNAIKDFNNTP
-73 FIVTLVDGTALEIG
+73 FTVTLVDGTALEVG

-99 DGIETSG
+99 KTASEPGT
-106 EYSLVTTVDEELL
+106 YPLVTTVDEERL
-119 TPYLNNQPVTLTMVT
+119 TPYLENQPVTLSMVT

-141 SSFNSDIVLETTT
+141 SNLNSDVVLEMT
-154 AESEVVATITV
+154 ATESEVVASITV
-165 SPTPEMRVAIERMN
+165 SPTPAMRSALERMN

-189 SLKTFGED
+189 SLKAFGED
-197 FEALSTLGSSM
+197 FDALSTLGSSM

-226 TLPAGIEL
+226 TLPTGIEL

-261 EEGNTMTIQ
+261 EEGNAMTVQ
-270 LLGKAF
+270 LLGKMF

-320 LYRVRITETGES
+320 LYRVRITDTGES
-332 IELLGFDFYE
+332 LELLGFDFYE
-342 PIPEILT
+342 PIPEIVT
-349 KSSVPI
+349 KSSVPLPP
-355 PEPEPEPEP
+355 PEPVEPVIP
-364 TEPIIIPILPENPE
+364 TFPDETLEDDPFDDDVEDDG
-378 EWLNE
+378 LNE
-383 WLPNDDVQDDNIND
+383 FE
-397 YNEQPE
+397 EQPE

>member
-1 MKQFGMHVSILIGL
+1 MKRYGMHLFILAGL

-20 LPTIGLVNYLEAS
+20 LPTIGLVNYLDAS

-45 AGIDVSGMTREEA
+45 AGIDVSGMTKEEA
-58 IIRLDNAIKDFNNTP
+58 VVRLDNAIKDFNNTP
-73 FIVTLVDGTALEIG
+73 FTVTLVDGTALEVG

-99 DGIETSG
+99 KSASAPGT
-106 EYSLVTTVDEELL
+106 YPLVAAVDEERL
-119 TPYLNNQPVTLTMVT
+119 TPYLENQPVTLSMVT

-141 SSFNSDIVLETTT
+141 SNLNSDVVLEMT
-154 AESEVVATITV
+154 ATENEVVASITV
-165 SPTPEMRVAIERMN
+165 SPTPAMRSAIERMN

-189 SLKTFGED
+189 SLKAFGED
-197 FEALSTLGSSM
+197 FDALSTLGSSM

-226 TLPAGIEL
+226 TLPTGIEL

-261 EEGNTMTIQ
+261 EEGNAMTVQ
-270 LLGKAF
+270 LLGKVF

-320 LYRVRITETGES
+320 LYRVRITDTGES
-332 IELLGFDFYE
+332 LELLGFDFYE
-342 PIPEILT
+342 PIPEIVT
-349 KSSVPI
+349 KSSVPLPP
-355 PEPEPEPEP
+355 PEPVEPVIP
-364 TEPIIIPILPENPE
+364 TFPDETLEDDPFD
-378 EWLNE
+378 
-383 WLPNDDVQDDNIND
+383 DDVEDDGLNQF
-397 YNEQPE
+397 EE